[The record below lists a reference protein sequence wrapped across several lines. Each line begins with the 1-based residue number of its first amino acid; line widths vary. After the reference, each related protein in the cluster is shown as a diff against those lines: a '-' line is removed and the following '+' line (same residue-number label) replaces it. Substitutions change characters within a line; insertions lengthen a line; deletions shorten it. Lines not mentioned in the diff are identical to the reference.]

1 MSGTVEDVIAVEG
14 AELGNTNGAKY
25 FNYFGVPDLGDWC
38 MAFQLY
44 GVYAGGA
51 SLDWPPADHPDRTF
65 VVPDEHD
72 CPPWV
77 FVDKDHGR
85 RGDLVLYDWD
95 DDSYGDHIGMCL
107 GVYDWGVSAREGN
120 TGNPRAVRDQQR
132 VWSCIL
138 GFMRPNYG
146 SKPQWKHGKGGWWY
160 DHGDGTYATGWEEIT
175 DKDGVKRWYCFDDD
189 GWMLTGF
196 VQHADKD
203 TGEKN
208 WYYLSEWT
216 EGYAAPEGHMVCGG
230 IYTPK
235 EGVNAGEPFA
245 FYKDGRM
252 VESGVVEAYPWQKHD
267 NHFGR
272 LMT

>member
-1 MSGTVEDVIAVEG
+1 MSGTVEDVIAY
-14 AELGNTNGAKY
+14 AESQIGSTDGGKY
-25 FNYFGVPDLGDWC
+25 FNICDSVDLGDWC
-38 MAFQLY
+38 MAFAMASAKKG
-44 GVYAGGA
+44 GV
-51 SLDWPPADHPDRTF
+51 SVDWPPQGEEWKKF
-65 VVPDEHD
+65 VVPDSYD
-72 CPPWV
+72 CPKQAWRTPQQVIRGTFPV
-77 FVDKDHGR
+77 F
-85 RGDLVLYDWD
+85 DWD
-95 DDSYGDHIGMCL
+95 GDGRADHIGICT
-107 GVYDWGVSAREGN
+107 GVGNDGIWTIEGN
-120 TGNPRAVRDQQR
+120 TSGGKVDAKFRP
-132 VWSCIL
+132 WSVVL
-138 GFMRPNYG
+138 GGIQPNYATR
-146 SKPQWKHGKGGWWY
+146 PHWRHDKGGWWY

-196 VQHADKD
+196 VQHTDKD